1 MTKSVNIPSEK
12 TFNVV
17 LSQQIK
23 GTPVLENPVCEMNYI
38 WDFEKNMGLAHLK
51 SINGTPVNITL
62 HPIGIEGYLDFM
74 SDIPPTKYTVSA
86 EPGFSI
92 ALVEVTI
99 YRVILDIDK
108 STGKISAAIMF
119 NDDGSSIQA
128 TSNFDNSKS
137 CLKG

>member
-1 MTKSVNIPSEK
+1 
-12 TFNVV
+12 
-17 LSQQIK
+17 
-23 GTPVLENPVCEMNYI
+23 
-38 WDFEKNMGLAHLK
+38 MGLAHLK

-62 HPIGIEGYLDFM
+62 YPIGIEGYLDFM

-99 YRVILDIDK
+99 YRVILDIDR

-119 NDDGSSIQA
+119 NDNGSSIQA

-137 CLKG
+137 CLNPDYAIEIGLNHNYQIFSALKLLL